1 MIHVYQPKNTPPSP
15 TISVIHDIS
24 NMPSFMKNIKLQENT
39 KLQDSFEREQRPVES
54 SELYDE
60 LLDKFCYGSSSAGH
74 MKRVLSK
81 L

>member
-1 MIHVYQPKNTPPSP
+1 MMNTNYQNKNTPPSP

-24 NMPSFMKNIKLQENT
+24 NMPSFMKNIKLQE
-39 KLQDSFEREQRPVES
+39 QDSFLREQRPVDS

-60 LLDKFCYGSSSAGH
+60 LLDKFCYGSTSAGQ